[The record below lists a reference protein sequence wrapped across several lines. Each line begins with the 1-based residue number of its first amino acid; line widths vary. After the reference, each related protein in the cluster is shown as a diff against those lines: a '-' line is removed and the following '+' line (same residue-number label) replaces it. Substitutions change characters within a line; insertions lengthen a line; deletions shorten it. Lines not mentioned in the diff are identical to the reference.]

1 MAPIPQRLAGVT
13 IDLATKKRRERRWMD
28 DFIVTAPARCS
39 PTRHGRPRNDS
50 RPDRLAAMGPGDSIM
65 SDDNPQPPFVYEG
78 LDPAPE
84 PKSTVAEVSEAV
96 KGTVH
101 RIGSAIETGRKPGMP
116 LSILSNIAREAPLGS
131 LLVAFLLGVA
141 IARRR

>member
-1 MAPIPQRLAGVT
+1 
-13 IDLATKKRRERRWMD
+13 
-28 DFIVTAPARCS
+28 
-39 PTRHGRPRNDS
+39 
-50 RPDRLAAMGPGDSIM
+50 MG
-65 SDDNPQPPFVYEG
+65 DDNPPPPFVYEG
-78 LDPAPE
+78 LDPVPE
-84 PKSTVAEVSEAV
+84 PKSTAAEVSKAV

-101 RIGSAIETGRKPGMP
+101 RIGDVIETGRKPGMP

>member
-1 MAPIPQRLAGVT
+1 MNEDTPP
-13 IDLATKKRRERRWMD
+13 
-28 DFIVTAPARCS
+28 
-39 PTRHGRPRNDS
+39 
-50 RPDRLAAMGPGDSIM
+50 
-65 SDDNPQPPFVYEG
+65 PPFVYDG

-84 PKSTVAEVSEAV
+84 PKSAITEVSEAV

-101 RIGSAIETGRKPGMP
+101 RVSDAINAGRKPGMP

-141 IARRR
+141 VARRR

>member
-1 MAPIPQRLAGVT
+1 
-13 IDLATKKRRERRWMD
+13 
-28 DFIVTAPARCS
+28 
-39 PTRHGRPRNDS
+39 
-50 RPDRLAAMGPGDSIM
+50 M
-65 SDDNPQPPFVYEG
+65 SDDSRQPPLVYEG

-84 PKSTVAEVSEAV
+84 PKSAAAEVSEAV

-101 RIGSAIETGRKPGMP
+101 RIGEAIETGRKPGMP

-141 IARRR
+141 VARRR